1 MRGNQFHNIS
11 ILLNA
16 VCVRCQTFWQ
26 FCIVGAI
33 IECRVASL
41 SYFYCVRDFS
51 IEVDVGVLCL
61 DCTNF
66 EYLIVFIESYFITII
81 VKTDTIFIW
90 IGFT

>member
-51 IEVDVGVLCL
+51 VEVDVGVIGFG
-61 DCTNF
+61 NF
-66 EYLIVFIESYFITII
+66 EHLSICSESYFITII
-81 VKTDTIFIW
+81 VKTNTIFIW